1 MKNQFSIN
9 CEWADT
15 IGSPPE
21 VAATSAFLEIKVG
34 DNWATKCDSD
44 FSGSVSTRVLL
55 SAYPLAMWL
64 ASSWWRLRWETSQLR
79 PEPLI
84 DWKMSHWL
92 PAAGSGFIWPD
103 LKFESDGE
111 SIQVLMHP
119 SGSAIFEPIR
129 FLGRFSLWIKASDF
143 ESAVNQFV
151 DRVLTRLHERG
162 LPHTQLRSLWDEL
175 AGELAD
181 PEVAE
186 FRRIE
191 AILGYDPG
199 EADDGDVE
207 RFNSLRSSAGPAAA
221 EEIAHA
227 SAGLQR
233 PLPVEEWVRG
243 IERVATKGCFD
254 VSAQDLNLDSAF
266 DRVQPWHKGYALAS
280 KLRLVLNG
288 PAEPVSDKKLSKLLG
303 MKVGDVR
310 GGQVSDSSLPFGL
323 ALRAL
328 DGNGEARFFFRRP
341 MHIGRRFEAARM
353 LADHL
358 LAPSSDAWLPT
369 TGTRTARQKAQRAF
383 AAEFLCPNQDLR
395 EFMGNDLSDDR
406 IEDAA
411 NHFLVSEDTVRH
423 QVNNHWN

>member
-1 MKNQFSIN
+1 MKNRFSIN

-15 IGSPPE
+15 IGSPQE
-21 VAATSAFLEIKVG
+21 IAATSAFLEIKVG
-34 DNWATKCDSD
+34 DSWATKCDSD

-79 PEPLI
+79 LEPPL
-84 DWKMSHWL
+84 DWRMSHLL

-111 SIQVLMHP
+111 SIQISMHP

-129 FLGRFSLWIKASDF
+129 FLGQFRSWISASDF
-143 ESAVNQFV
+143 ESAVSQFV
-151 DRVLTRLHERG
+151 NRVLTRLHERG
-162 LPHTQLRSLWDEL
+162 LPHTQLRSVWDEL

-181 PEVAE
+181 PKVAE

-191 AILGYDPG
+191 AILGYDSG
-199 EADDGDVE
+199 EADDDEVE
-207 RFNSLRSSAGPAAA
+207 RFKSLRASAGPAAA

-227 SAGLQR
+227 SAGLPR
-233 PLPVEEWVRG
+233 PSPVKEWLRDA
-243 IERVATKGCFD
+243 ESVATEGCFD
-254 VSAQDLNLDSAF
+254 ISARDLDLDTAF

-280 KLRLVLNG
+280 KLRLALNT
-288 PAEPVSDKKLSKLLG
+288 PAEPVSDRKLSKLLG
-303 MKVGDVR
+303 IKVGDVR
-310 GGQVSDSSLPFGL
+310 NDQVSHSSLPFGL

-328 DGNGEARFFFRRP
+328 DGKGIARFFFRRP

-353 LADHL
+353 LGDHL
-358 LAPSSDAWLPT
+358 LAPPSDAWLPT